1 MKINT
6 KPLPGMM
13 ELLPEEQIEFNRI
26 LNVIKKHHSQFG
38 FVSID
43 TPIIERTET
52 LLAKA
57 GGETEKQIYRFKKG
71 DNDLSL
77 RFDLTVPTARYTA
90 NNLGQLLFPF
100 KRSQIGKVY
109 RGERAQRGRF
119 REFYQCDIDIICKEK
134 MSVNYDAEVIAVIYS
149 IFKELSFGDFTL
161 RISNRNLI
169 SGIIGGLKLG
179 DKADEIMALI
189 DRAEKITPTEF
200 EDQANNLELG
210 DKIEIIKKFIN
221 CRGDIDNVLIK
232 LKDIANI
239 INNEQFILGI
249 NELEALGFTLLNM
262 GVDAKNICFDMLIVR
277 GLDYYTGTVFET
289 SLNDFKQIGSIA
301 SGGRYDNLCGYY
313 SKEKLMGVGA
323 SIGLTRLFW
332 TLRELGLLNFNSK
345 TTAKYLIMPMGEKEL
360 VKAYSIASEIR
371 RKGKNVEVLLEPV
384 NAKKAFKIAD
394 KKGVEF
400 AMLIGEKE
408 LQNNAFKFKNMSTGK
423 YVDVADI

>member
-1 MKINT
+1 
-6 KPLPGMM
+6 
-13 ELLPEEQIEFNRI
+13 
-26 LNVIKKHHSQFG
+26 
-38 FVSID
+38 
-43 TPIIERTET
+43 
-52 LLAKA
+52 
-57 GGETEKQIYRFKKG
+57 
-71 DNDLSL
+71 
-77 RFDLTVPTARYTA
+77 
-90 NNLGQLLFPF
+90 
-100 KRSQIGKVY
+100 
-109 RGERAQRGRF
+109 
-119 REFYQCDIDIICKEK
+119 
-134 MSVNYDAEVIAVIYS
+134 
-149 IFKELSFGDFTL
+149 
-161 RISNRNLI
+161 
-169 SGIIGGLKLG
+169 
-179 DKADEIMALI
+179 
-189 DRAEKITPTEF
+189 
-200 EDQANNLELG
+200 
-210 DKIEIIKKFIN
+210 
-221 CRGDIDNVLIK
+221 
-232 LKDIANI
+232 
-239 INNEQFILGI
+239 
-249 NELEALGFTLLNM
+249 M

-360 VKAYSIASEIR
+360 IKAYSIASEIR

-408 LQNNAFKFKNMSTGK
+408 LQDNAFKFKNMSTGE

>member
-1 MKINT
+1 
-6 KPLPGMM
+6 
-13 ELLPEEQIEFNRI
+13 
-26 LNVIKKHHSQFG
+26 
-38 FVSID
+38 
-43 TPIIERTET
+43 
-52 LLAKA
+52 
-57 GGETEKQIYRFKKG
+57 
-71 DNDLSL
+71 
-77 RFDLTVPTARYTA
+77 
-90 NNLGQLLFPF
+90 
-100 KRSQIGKVY
+100 
-109 RGERAQRGRF
+109 
-119 REFYQCDIDIICKEK
+119 

-149 IFKELSFGDFTL
+149 IFKELSFGNFTL

-169 SGIIGGLKLG
+169 SGIISGLKLS

-200 EDQANNLELG
+200 EEQANNLELG

-239 INNEQFILGI
+239 INNEQFLLGI
-249 NELEALGFTLLNM
+249 NELEVLGSTLLNM

-360 VKAYSIASEIR
+360 IKAYSIASEIR

-408 LQNNAFKFKNMSTGK
+408 LQDNAFKFKNMSTGE
-423 YVDVADI
+423 YVDVVDI